1 MLKIPIREHCSS
13 PLFTDTVQR
22 ADYSQPLFAGKKISH
37 GLNYQLLDVMTIT
50 APSINEDLKVI
61 PAIAND
67 LVLEWGG
74 ERVPRESI
82 THHVV
87 INLHSKHVMVN

>member
-1 MLKIPIREHCSS
+1 
-13 PLFTDTVQR
+13 
-22 ADYSQPLFAGKKISH
+22 
-37 GLNYQLLDVMTIT
+37 MTIT

>member
-1 MLKIPIREHCSS
+1 MS
-13 PLFTDTVQR
+13 TVHHH
-22 ADYSQPLFAGKKISH
+22 YSQILFSERTIHSHCLREKKISH